1 MICDDLSLRLE
12 MLCKQ
17 PTSYGDLS
25 VELLPKTAKDNEV
38 RHLAK

>member
-1 MICDDLSLRLE
+1 MICDDLSSRLE

-25 VELLPKTAKDNEV
+25 VELHMIPENGE
-38 RHLAK
+38 R